1 MTVREPHLR
10 ELGEFLKAR
19 RAQLEPGALGL
30 PSSDL
35 RPRRVPG
42 LRREEVAE
50 LAAIST
56 DYYTRIEQGRLA
68 PSEPVLDTLV
78 RVLQLDREQRDY
90 VRSLAER
97 ADSRPSAPRGRQ
109 VVRAQLGRLLEQ
121 LTDTP
126 ALIFGRHL
134 DILAWNQL
142 AAALIADFG
151 KIPQKQ
157 RNYVRMIFLDPA
169 MRRLY
174 TDWEAVARTC
184 VAILRM
190 EAAAN
195 PTDPRLTA
203 LVGELSVADEQFRQW
218 WAARHVAHQ
227 EFGTKRMS
235 HPEVGDLVL
244 EWDTFRYSG
253 DPDQQLVLWSTE
265 PGSVSQDKL
274 RILASW
280 SVEHLPA
287 SETSEEH
294 RTL

>member
-1 MTVREPHLR
+1 MNIKEPHLR

-19 RAQLEPGALGL
+19 RAQLDPGTLGL
-30 PSSDL
+30 SSGDL

-68 PSEPVLDTLV
+68 PSEPVLDTLI

-109 VVRAQLGRLLEQ
+109 VVRPQLGRLLDQ

-134 DILAWNQL
+134 DVLAWNRL
-142 AAALIADFG
+142 AAALITDFE
-151 KIPQKQ
+151 KIPPKQ

-169 MRRLY
+169 MRELY

-190 EAAAN
+190 EAAAS
-195 PTDPRLTA
+195 PTDPRLSA
-203 LVGELSVADEQFRQW
+203 LVGELSVADEQFRRW

-227 EFGTKRMS
+227 EFGTKQMHHS
-235 HPEVGDLVL
+235 EVGDLCL
-244 EWDTFRYSG
+244 DWDSFRYSG

-265 PGSVSQDKL
+265 PGSASQDKL

-280 SVEHLPA
+280 SAGDVPVLKTPDEGRA
-287 SETSEEH
+287 F
-294 RTL
+294 

>member
-1 MTVREPHLR
+1 MNVKEPHLR

-19 RAQLEPGALGL
+19 RGQLDPGALGL
-30 PSSDL
+30 SSGDL

-97 ADSRPSAPRGRQ
+97 ADSRPPAPRARQ
-109 VVRAQLGRLLEQ
+109 SVRPQLGRLLDQ
-121 LTDTP
+121 LTETP

-151 KIPQKQ
+151 AIPPKQ
-157 RNYVRMIFLDPA
+157 RNYVRMIFMDPA
-169 MRRLY
+169 MRELY

-190 EAAAN
+190 DAAAN
-195 PTDPRLTA
+195 PTDPRLSA

-227 EFGTKRMS
+227 EFGTKQMRHS
-235 HPEVGDLVL
+235 EVGDLTL

-265 PGSVSQDKL
+265 PGSASQDKL

-280 SVEHLPA
+280 SAEHVSVA
-287 SETSEEH
+287 ETRDEGRS
-294 RTL
+294 R